1 MMSLYCCHRL
11 SCLQRFKSQ
20 STELRLKVIAPL
32 LLKISVINSH
42 RVQTVKLVHVKDLP
56 SEPKVVAIE
65 APPTHV
71 DIFDDKEADHADL
84 VDP

>member
-1 MMSLYCCHRL
+1 
-11 SCLQRFKSQ
+11 
-20 STELRLKVIAPL
+20 
-32 LLKISVINSH
+32 
-42 RVQTVKLVHVKDLP
+42 VKLVHVKDLP